1 MDLTTIEGI
10 TFTPEQTAAIMKQH
24 QTGIDA
30 ATTGLVNKNNELLGE
45 KKTAMQSVSDADLA
59 LTQAREVATKAEED
73 RLKLAGDVEGLKSHY
88 ENQLAEATANANTL
102 AKTAQDALLSRD
114 KGSVMSQVLGLIHDD
129 YKGLAEAQLSNMLEI
144 GYNDQQQ
151 PTTVF
156 KDKGVVVA
164 NNVDEFKSWA
174 AEQPQF
180 KRILNGVDSSGADT
194 TQSRASGSTTNK
206 EYKNMSIAEQ
216 TAYLKTVNPQRN

>member
-10 TFTPEQTAAIMKQH
+10 TFTPEQAAAIMKQH

-59 LTQAREVATKAEED
+59 LVQAREVATKAEED
-73 RLKLAGDVEGLKSHY
+73 RLKLAGDVEGLKAHY
-88 ENQLAEATANANTL
+88 ENQLAEATATANTL

-114 KGSVMSQVLGLIHDD
+114 KGAVMSQVLGLIHDD

-151 PTTVF
+151 PVTTF

-164 NNVDEFKSWA
+164 NTVDEFKSWA
-174 AEQPQF
+174 AEQSQF

-194 TQSRASGSTTNK
+194 TQSRSSASNDGNTV
-206 EYKNMSIAEQ
+206 Q
-216 TAYLKTVNPQRN
+216 TKLAQRLKQAGL

>member
-45 KKTAMQSVSDADLA
+45 KKTAMQNVSDADLA
-59 LTQAREVATKAEED
+59 LEQARGVATKAEED
-73 RLKLAGDVEGLKSHY
+73 RLKLAGDVEGLKAHY
-88 ENQLAEATANANTL
+88 ENQLAEATATANTL

-114 KGSVMSQVLGLIHDD
+114 KGAVMSQVLGLIHDD
-129 YKGLAEAQLSNMLEI
+129 YKGLAEAQLSNMLKI

-151 PTTVF
+151 PITTF
-156 KDKGVVVA
+156 EHEGKVVA

-174 AEQPQF
+174 TEQSQF

-194 TQSRASGSTTNK
+194 TRSTTSGGKPMTLTEQAIAANK
-206 EYKNMSIAEQ
+206 A
-216 TAYLKTVNPQRN
+216 

>member
-59 LTQAREVATKAEED
+59 LVQAREVATKAEEE

-88 ENQLAEATANANTL
+88 ENQLAEATATANTL

-114 KGSVMSQVLGLIHDD
+114 YGTSESSLLNMFHNDHKEVGEALLS
-129 YKGLAEAQLSNMLEI
+129 KGLKI
-144 GYNDQQQ
+144 GYNNEQQ
-151 PTTVF
+151 PVTTF
-156 KDKGVVVA
+156 EHKGEVVA
-164 NNVDEFKSWA
+164 TGIDEIKSWA
-174 AEQPQF
+174 ANSSVF
-180 KRILNGVDSSGADT
+180 KQYLNGVDSSGADT
-194 TQSRASGSTTNK
+194 TRSTASGGKPMTLT
-206 EYKNMSIAEQ
+206 EQAIA
-216 TAYLKTVNPQRN
+216 ANRAAR

>member
-59 LTQAREVATKAEED
+59 LLQAREVATKAEED

-88 ENQLAEATANANTL
+88 ETQLAEATANANGL
-102 AKTAQDALLSRD
+102 AKAAQDALLSRD

-156 KDKGVVVA
+156 KDKSVVVA
-164 NNVDEFKSWA
+164 NTIEEFKSWA
-174 AEQPQF
+174 GEQPQF
-180 KRILNGVDSSGADT
+180 KRILNGVDSSGANT
-194 TQSRASGSTTNK
+194 TQSRASGSVANK
-206 EYKNMSIAEQ
+206 PFSEMNKSEKL
-216 TAYLKTVNPQRN
+216 AYMETKANRT

>member
-10 TFTPEQTAAIMKQH
+10 TFTPEQAAAIMKQH

-59 LTQAREVATKAEED
+59 LLQAREVATKAEED
-73 RLKLAGDVEGLKSHY
+73 RLKLAGDVEGLKAHY
-88 ENQLAEATANANTL
+88 ENQLAEATATANTL

-114 KGSVMSQVLGLIHDD
+114 KGAVMSQVLGLIHDD
-129 YKGLAEAQLSNMLEI
+129 YKGLAEAQLSNMLKI

-151 PTTVF
+151 PITTF
-156 KDKGVVVA
+156 EHEGKVVA
-164 NNVDEFKSWA
+164 NNVEEFKGWA
-174 AEQPQF
+174 AEQSQF

-194 TQSRASGSTTNK
+194 TRSTTSGGKPMTLTEQAIAANK
-206 EYKNMSIAEQ
+206 A
-216 TAYLKTVNPQRN
+216 